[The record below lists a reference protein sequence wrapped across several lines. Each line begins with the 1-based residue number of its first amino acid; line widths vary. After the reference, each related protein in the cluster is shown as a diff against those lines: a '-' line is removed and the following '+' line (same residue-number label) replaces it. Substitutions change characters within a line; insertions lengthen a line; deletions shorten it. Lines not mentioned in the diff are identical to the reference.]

1 MNTKVTTID
10 EYLDGVDPAF
20 RYELQRIRELVTSL
34 VPDVEESISYRMPTL
49 KYKGRTLVYF
59 TASKKHLSF
68 YPSSWAIEE
77 LRARLSDYSTTER
90 AIRFTPQNPLPENPI
105 KDLVLYH
112 VSQIDTGRQ

>member
-34 VPDVEESISYRMPTL
+34 VPDVEQSISYRMSTL
-49 KYKGRTLVYF
+49 KYKERTLVYF

-90 AIRFTPQNPLPENPI
+90 AIRFTPQNPLPENLI